1 MTTGVED
8 RSRGRARAWWK
19 PVLIAA
25 LLALLILFAFGLR
38 RDASFMPSAR
48 VGRLLP
54 DFSLTA
60 LDGQATI
67 KSASIV
73 GTPHIINFWAS
84 WCGACRE
91 EHAVLIG
98 LGDRFAKDPSVRM
111 LGINYRD
118 TRANAERFLKSM
130 GTFPY
135 PSAVDPDARTGVD
148 FGVFGLPETFFVDAG
163 GIVRARHIGP
173 LTPAAAEQYLALIG
187 VGR

>member
-1 MTTGVED
+1 MMMGLED
-8 RSRGRARAWWK
+8 RAPLPARAWWK

-25 LLALLILFAFGLR
+25 LLALLVLFAFGLQ

-54 DFSLTA
+54 DFSLAA
-60 LDGQATI
+60 LDGQSTI

-84 WCGACRE
+84 WCGACRD
-91 EHAVLIG
+91 EHAVLVG
-98 LGDRFAKDPSVRM
+98 LGERFANDPGVRL
-111 LGINYRD
+111 LGINHRD
-118 TRANAERFLKSM
+118 TRANAEQFLKKM
-130 GTFPY
+130 GAFPY
-135 PSAVDPDARTGVD
+135 PSVVDPDARTGVD

-173 LTPAAAEQYLALIG
+173 LTPAAAETYLALIG
-187 VGR
+187 VVR